1 MSIIYRYI
9 PEKDS
14 DNSGNLPLVSI
25 VMTSYNQQDLSRK
38 ALKSLFKQDY
48 CNLEIIIT
56 DDHSSDD
63 SMRVLT
69 EECDRYAQN
78 GGLHPIIFSQNE
90 RNLGEAK
97 NYEVGFKL
105 AKGELLITAGG
116 DDISHPHRVSCIVK
130 HWLEMEK
137 KPTVIFHGL
146 RPINMDD
153 TPLDYEWWKP
163 TLRNPLGAA
172 MAYAPVVVRDFP
184 EITQNEGFEDNIFAR
199 RAYLF
204 GEILYIKDRLI
215 DYRIGSGVTSSG
227 SVRTK
232 REKISKGMTE
242 STKQNY
248 IDLDYVKEN
257 VSPEKILEVK
267 KLAEEIADTYG
278 LEHLMITGKNP
289 FVRIKAFSKYARTGN
304 RLYPPT
310 PYWIVKHYIPL
321 MFPKL
326 TPLTNKLIRVN

>member
-9 PEKDS
+9 PENTF
-14 DNSGNLPLVSI
+14 DNPDKQPLVSI
-25 VMTSYNQQDLSRK
+25 VMTSYNQKELSRK
-38 ALKSLFKQDY
+38 ALKSLFEQDY
-48 CNLEIIIT
+48 RNLEIVIT
-56 DDHSSDD
+56 DDHSSDE
-63 SMRVLT
+63 SVRALT
-69 EECDRYAQN
+69 EECNRYAHN
-78 GGLHPIIFSQNE
+78 GGLHPIVFSQNE

-172 MAYAPVVVRDFP
+172 MAYSPVVVRDFP
-184 EITQNEGFEDNIFAR
+184 EIIYDEGFEDNIFAR

-204 GEILYIKDRLI
+204 GEILYIKDKLI

-227 SVRTK
+227 SARTK
-232 REKISKGMTE
+232 REKISKGMVE

-257 VSPEKILEVK
+257 ASPKKIEEVK
-267 KLAEEIADTYG
+267 KLVEEIADTYG

-304 RLYPPT
+304 RLHPPT
-310 PYWIVKHYIPL
+310 PYWIVKHYIPI

-326 TPLTNKLIRVN
+326 TPHTNTLIRVN